1 MKKKIIIIAEG
12 GVNHNGKLDIAKK
25 IINEAQKSGADYVKF
40 QCYKTE
46 NLIVENAK
54 LANYQMKNLKTNI
67 NDQYKLLK
75 NLELSH
81 KNIKSIVRYAK
92 LLRIKIIFSIFDI
105 DSYYFIKKLNL
116 DYIKIPSGEINN
128 LNLLKV
134 IAKDN
139 NKIIISTGMSDIDE
153 IKKAIKVL
161 TRYGT
166 KIDNLTVLHCNTD
179 YPTPIQDINMRA
191 MITIK
196 EKLKVNVGYSD
207 HSIDRFVPVIA
218 TSLGANIIEKHF
230 TIDQKLLGPD
240 HKASLNP
247 KSFKEMVSDIRN
259 TELILGSEKKDITK
273 SERKNLNIVRKS
285 IVANCDIS
293 KGQKFTTKNI
303 SIKRP
308 GGGLPPSIYD
318 SLIGKIAKHNYK
330 TNQKI
335 K

>member
-1 MKKKIIIIAEG
+1 
-12 GVNHNGKLDIAKK
+12 
-25 IINEAQKSGADYVKF
+25 
-40 QCYKTE
+40 
-46 NLIVENAK
+46 
-54 LANYQMKNLKTNI
+54 
-67 NDQYKLLK
+67 
-75 NLELSH
+75 
-81 KNIKSIVRYAK
+81 
-92 LLRIKIIFSIFDI
+92 
-105 DSYYFIKKLNL
+105 
-116 DYIKIPSGEINN
+116 
-128 LNLLKV
+128 
-134 IAKDN
+134 
-139 NKIIISTGMSDIDE
+139 
-153 IKKAIKVL
+153 
-161 TRYGT
+161 
-166 KIDNLTVLHCNTD
+166 
-179 YPTPIQDINMRA
+179 